1 MAERIEAARSR
12 FPTADLRVGSAHELP
27 YPHASFDLVCQMTLF
42 SSVVDPGLRAAI
54 AVEMLRV
61 VRPGGLIV
69 WYDAHRAASSSDFA
83 PIGRDELGRL
93 FGGCRID
100 PSQRDAGVVA
110 QRAGRDPESS
120 GGPASRAD
128 PGALLAHGR
137 RDPPPLRGR
146 RPLLD

>member
-1 MAERIEAARSR
+1 MI
-12 FPTADLRVGSAHELP
+12 
-27 YPHASFDLVCQMTLF
+27 LF

-100 PSQRDAGVVA
+100 RRSVTLGWWLSERVVIRSHLAA
-110 QRAGRDPESS
+110 QLLGRI
-120 GGPASRAD
+120 PALCSHTVAVT
-128 PGALLAHGR
+128 
-137 RDPPPLRGR
+137 
-146 RPLLD
+146 RPR